1 MKMIAKWNR
10 PDNLFP
16 VTLRGMD
23 DLVHALFGRLNTEFS
38 PEWMHDCGCEPQL
51 ELETTEDAVVARLP
65 IPGCKPENIDV
76 EVLGDCL
83 TVRASREEAA
93 SEDENARYLRRERS
107 TEEYE
112 ESVRLPVPVC
122 GGETVAKYVDGVLTI
137 TLPRVKEEKP
147 RSHVVQVK

>member
-65 IPGCKPENIDV
+65 IPGCKPENINV
-76 EVLGDCL
+76 EVLGDADDADL
-83 TVRASREEAA
+83 EFAVILHNETFPWV
-93 SEDENARYLRRERS
+93 DP
-107 TEEYE
+107 
-112 ESVRLPVPVC
+112 RL
-122 GGETVAKYVDGVLTI
+122 K
-137 TLPRVKEEKP
+137 K
-147 RSHVVQVK
+147 HVSG